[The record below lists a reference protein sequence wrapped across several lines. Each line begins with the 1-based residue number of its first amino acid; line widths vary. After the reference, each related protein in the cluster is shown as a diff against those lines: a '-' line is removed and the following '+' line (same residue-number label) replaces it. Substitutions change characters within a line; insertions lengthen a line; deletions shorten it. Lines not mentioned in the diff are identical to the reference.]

1 MENISDL
8 RLNVEQLH
16 DVSSILDINEVTPG
30 NPRFLALL
38 LLCLIL
44 KQLVLQVIEL
54 LFQVNPI
61 PFIVVKLLLV
71 ESLLTS
77 EDKSK

>member
-8 RLNVEQLH
+8 RLYIEQLH

>member
-16 DVSSILDINEVTPG
+16 DISSILDINEVTPS
-30 NPRFLALL
+30 NPGFLALL

-54 LFQVNPI
+54 LFQVHSI
-61 PFIVVKLLLV
+61 PFVVVQLLLV

-77 EDKSK
+77 